1 MDMSENKKLLCVLVI
16 ACLMFGV
23 AGVAVGVVL
32 ESFLWRDSIIIP
44 KQKLIE
50 QNLAEYDSKTGEFKL
65 KIEVK

>member
-1 MDMSENKKLLCVLVI
+1 MDMSENKKLLGGLVI
-16 ACLMFGV
+16 ACLMF
-23 AGVAVGVVL
+23 GVAVGVVL

>member
-1 MDMSENKKLLCVLVI
+1 MSENSKLVVTLAV
-16 ACLMFGV
+16 ACLIFG
-23 AGVAVGVVL
+23 AFIGMVL
-32 ESFLWRDSIIIP
+32 ESFKYNDSIIIP

>member
-1 MDMSENKKLLCVLVI
+1 MSENSKLVVTLAV
-16 ACLMFGV
+16 ACLIFGAFIV
-23 AGVAVGVVL
+23 VVL
-32 ESFLWRDSIIIP
+32 ESFKYNDSIIIH

>member
-1 MDMSENKKLLCVLVI
+1 MIELKEKTLALMLITMLIIGFLLGI
-16 ACLMFGV
+16 YGATPN
-23 AGVAVGVVL
+23 
-32 ESFLWRDSIIIP
+32 RNSIIIS